1 MRFLNPQAAYHEM
14 TYDDVFLVPQYSDIN
29 SRMEVDLTPSNNL
42 GTNIPLVI
50 ANMNAVAGKRM
61 AETVT
66 RRGGLVILPQDM
78 NWDRVQKTVQYIKG
92 CHPVYESPIIL
103 SQDETI
109 QTALNLIGK
118 RAHGAVIV
126 TDKEYRPVG
135 IFTEKEARN
144 HDRYTSLKRV
154 MRTDVITEATSASA
168 QDVFKTL
175 DKNRIPLV
183 PMVYP
188 DGTLA
193 GVMTKKGSVR
203 STIYKPAQNTE
214 GHLLTATAVGINKK
228 LEAVVGFM
236 LTIGVDI
243 IALDTAHGHQK
254 RMVDAIRTVRKLI
267 GPNRP
272 LVAGNVVTGEAT
284 RDFIEAG
291 ANIVK
296 VGVGPGAMCTTRMM
310 TGTGR
315 PQFSAVLECSRVAR
329 ELGGSV
335 WADGGAR
342 HPRDV
347 AIALAA
353 GASHVMVGSWFAGTH
368 ESVGDLMYD
377 EQGRAYKENFGMAS
391 RRAVVDRNDAAAL
404 FEQAKREYF
413 EEGISTSRMYLKAG
427 AESAEDII
435 DSIMSGVRSACTYAG
450 ARSLGEFYDKS
461 VVGIQTTAGYN
472 EGKPVAQ
479 SW

>member
-1 MRFLNPQAAYHEM
+1 MRFLNPQANPLEM
-14 TYDDVFLVPQYSDIN
+14 TYNDVFLVPQYSDIT
-29 SRMEVDLTPSNNL
+29 SRMQVDITPNGNL
-42 GTNIPLVI
+42 GTTIPLVI

-78 NWDRVQKTVQYIKG
+78 NWERVQRSVQYIKQ
-92 CHPVYESPIIL
+92 CHPLYETPVIL
-103 SQDETI
+103 NEEDTI

-126 TDKEYRPVG
+126 IDKEFRPAG

-144 HDRYTSLKRV
+144 QDRFTSLRRV
-154 MRTDVITEATSASA
+154 MRTDVITCPSSASA
-168 QDVFKTL
+168 QDMFMML
-175 DKNRIPLV
+175 DKNRISLLPII
-183 PMVYP
+183 YP

-193 GVMTKKGSVR
+193 GVMTKKGAVR
-203 STIYKPAQNTE
+203 STIYKPAQNTD
-214 GHLLTATAVGINKK
+214 GHLLTAAAVGINKK
-228 LEAVVGFM
+228 LETVVGFLM
-236 LTIGVDI
+236 TVGVDI
-243 IALDTAHGHQK
+243 IVLDTAHGHQK
-254 RMVDAIRTVRKLI
+254 RMLDAIRIVRNLI
-267 GPNRP
+267 GPDKA

-291 ANIVK
+291 ASIVK

-329 ELGGSV
+329 EMGGSV
-335 WADGGAR
+335 WADGGVK

-353 GASHVMVGSWFAGTH
+353 GASHIMVGSWFAGTH
-368 ESVGDLMYD
+368 ESVGDLQHD
-377 EQGRAYKENFGMAS
+377 EQGRPYKENFGMAS

-413 EEGISTSRMYLKAG
+413 EEGISTSRMYLQRG

-435 DSIMSGVRSACTYAG
+435 DSITAGVRSACAYAG
-450 ARSLGEFYDKS
+450 ARNLEEFHDKA
-461 VVGIQTTAGYN
+461 VVGIQTAAGYT
-472 EGKPVAQ
+472 EGKPVAE